1 MNIPKISVL
10 VPVYKVEPYLQRCID
25 SVLNQ
30 DFTDWELI
38 LVDDGSPDRCPEIC
52 DRNAAEHPDK
62 IKVVHKENG
71 GLITARKAGV
81 QVARGEYYAFVDS
94 DDTLRP
100 GSLRTLYSHIIKGYD
115 MVRGG
120 AVRKHSDGK
129 EFPLETYAF
138 EEGEI
143 RGSGAFTLALYTG
156 KVAPYLWGALYK
168 ASLFS
173 EDVYDESI
181 KQGINVG
188 EDSITNLIIAPNIKS
203 AFYIKNVVY
212 VYYENRESYMST
224 YVLSNEYLERT
235 DGVLRK
241 HGVFNTPTLLR
252 LANAARYIGVLN
264 SFFVPE
270 LHFTREQYLSIKK
283 IMENPD
289 IRKLILERVPKK
301 RLLFFNCYYLFFLYT
316 IAYRLFFKYIKLHGR
331 TRKVLR

>member
-52 DRNAAEHPDK
+52 DRNATEHPDK

-100 GSLRTLYSHIIKGYD
+100 GALHTLYSHIIKGYD

-120 AVRKHSDGK
+120 VVRKHSDGK

-143 RGSGAFTLALYTG
+143 TDNAAFIQKMYMCD
-156 KVAPYLWGALYK
+156 VAPYLWGAIYK
-168 ASLFS
+168 SSLFS
-173 EDVYDESI
+173 DDVYDETI
-181 KQGINVG
+181 KQGVNVG
-188 EDSITNLIIAPNIKS
+188 EDWVTNMIIAKNIHRVLYVKDL
-203 AFYIKNVVY
+203 VY
-212 VYYENRESYMST
+212 DYYVNPVSYMSS
-224 YVLSNEYLERT
+224 YVMSHEYGNKVDAIFQKHCIYNDSRLT
-235 DGVLRK
+235 DYIRVKTCCNILR
-241 HGVFNTPTLLR
+241 N
-252 LANAARYIGVLN
+252 
-264 SFFVPE
+264 FFVPE
-270 LHFTREQYLSIKK
+270 LPFSIQRYNYVKKTLSAAKWEKMIRERISPKYLRFINHYTIYRVYTRLYRFLYRYV
-283 IMENPD
+283 NLHGH
-289 IRKLILERVPKK
+289 IRKVI
-301 RLLFFNCYYLFFLYT
+301 
-316 IAYRLFFKYIKLHGR
+316 
-331 TRKVLR
+331 